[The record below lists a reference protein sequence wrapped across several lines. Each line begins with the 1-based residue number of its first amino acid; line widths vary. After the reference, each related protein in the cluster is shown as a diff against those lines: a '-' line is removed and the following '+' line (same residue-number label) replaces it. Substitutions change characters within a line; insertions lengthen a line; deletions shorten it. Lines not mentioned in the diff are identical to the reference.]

1 MKSIIFGIVFWAV
14 MLGAVWLI
22 RPGSKLLGIT
32 MERWTIWHRLAA
44 VLVLAALI
52 GSESF
57 LMTLCPMWNGEI
69 TAQLMEQIEERKA
82 GKKDADDAGEEK
94 SESPA
99 VTAGEEK
106 WKAMAADALR
116 AGGGSD
122 KDQDPDRFA
131 IKNKNQYELMADAL
145 LRGQIYLDYGDMD
158 PRLLAMKNPYDLKA
172 RREQQVWYHW
182 DHAFYKGRYYMYF
195 GVVPVFLLFIPYK
208 LITGM
213 SLTTFHA
220 TQIFV
225 GLAMIGLFAFFR
237 LLAKKFF
244 PGLSF
249 AVYLLL
255 GAAVSLTSMVHC
267 IAKPAMYMTAFS
279 AGICMEI
286 WSIYFYVKAVWA
298 TESENR
304 ALFRAFLGALLGAM
318 AFGCRP
324 SIALANLV
332 VIPCLIVFLRQ
343 RRFTGK
349 LFLKLLAA
357 ASPYFIIGALLLA
370 YNYIRFES
378 PFEFGQSYQLTVT
391 DQSGYSSLLSRLSI
405 RKLVNGMIYFFIRTE
420 DLVSDFPHIV
430 EGGVFFS
437 YPVFIAGL
445 FALTG
450 KKVRAALRENKL
462 VLFTLGAV
470 FAIVVIV
477 LMDGVWS
484 PYLLSR
490 YIEDLMWLVGM
501 LVFLMVGLRYADA
514 GIGCAGGAFS
524 GAEIDSDIGAAA
536 AVSDTAASAETSAA
550 AKTGGEN
557 AEFSSAVCLLAI
569 YSIFV
574 CAFVFV
580 QLDMD
585 FFRPEQIVLIKKIIG
600 GLTFGL

>member
-1 MKSIIFGIVFWAV
+1 MNSIIFGIIFWV
-14 MLGAVWLI
+14 LLLGAVWLV
-22 RPGSKLLGIT
+22 RPGSGLLRIT
-32 MERWTIWHRLAA
+32 TERWSAA
-44 VLVLAALI
+44 HTLVTVLVLAALI
-52 GSESF
+52 GSSSF

-69 TAQLMEQIEERKA
+69 TAKLMEETEARAKGNASGAAVSSEQDGKA
-82 GKKDADDAGEEK
+82 AAASAGEE
-94 SESPA
+94 EWME
-99 VTAGEEK
+99 TA
-106 WKAMAADALR
+106 AAAL
-116 AGGGSD
+116 S
-122 KDQDPDRFA
+122 KDDEGQDPDRFA

-145 LRGQIYLDYGDMD
+145 LNGQIYLEYGDMD
-158 PRLLAMKNPYDLKA
+158 RRLLQMPNPYDTNA
-172 RREQQVWYHW
+172 RRALGVRYHW

-195 GVVPVFLLFIPYK
+195 GVVPVFLLFIPFK
-208 LITGM
+208 LITGA
-213 SLTTFHA
+213 SLTTYHA

-225 GLAMIGLFAFFR
+225 GLSMIGLFAFFR
-237 LLAKKFF
+237 LLSKKFF
-244 PGLSF
+244 PRLSF
-249 AVYLLL
+249 VVYLLL

-279 AGICMEI
+279 SGICMEI

-298 TESENR
+298 TENENR
-304 ALFRAFLGALLGAM
+304 ALFRAFLGALLGAL

-370 YNYIRFES
+370 YNYIRFDS

-391 DQSGYSSLLSRLSI
+391 DQSGYSSLLSRLSV

-420 DLVSDFPHIV
+420 DLVGDFPHIV
-430 EGGVFFS
+430 EGGIFFS

-470 FAIVVIV
+470 FAILMIV

-490 YIEDLMWLVGM
+490 YIEDLMWLMGM
-501 LVFLMVGLRYADA
+501 LVFLMVGLRYAD
-514 GIGCAGGAFS
+514 
-524 GAEIDSDIGAAA
+524 
-536 AVSDTAASAETSAA
+536 
-550 AKTGGEN
+550 GGEN

-580 QLDMD
+580 QLDMK
-585 FFRPEQIVLIKKIIG
+585 FFLPEQIALIKKIIG
-600 GLTFGL
+600 VLTFGL